1 MNASGL
7 DWIYGTVIGLYICLV
22 LGIGWYHGRRQ
33 KSTDEYFVGNRA
45 MSPSL
50 IGISM
55 FATLLST
62 ITYLALPG
70 EYVAKGPVYG
80 FELLGIVAAYFVV
93 GYWIIPVYMR
103 RRVTSAYELIED
115 KLGLGFRLCAATIF
129 LVIRLAWMSLLIYM
143 ASKAILAMLGLE
155 TTWLPAVVFTSGGVA
170 ILYAS
175 IGGMRAV
182 VITDLLQSLLLF
194 GGAALVVATIT
205 LDFGGFGW
213 FPTSWQEHWDTQP
226 LFSLDPNV
234 RVTAFGTILG
244 ALLWWMCTS
253 AGDQT
258 AVQRFMAT
266 GSEKAARRSFLVNS
280 IAGGAVAVMLA
291 LVGFSLMGYFQAHP
305 EQLSG
310 GRDVLFG
317 RRRSVS
323 PLHRIPTSERDFR
336 VCSWWRCSPRRCR
349 ASTRES
355 TRSAPWSSPTSS
367 AASESARSRPG
378 GQMLVTRLL
387 AIGIGLIVVLTS
399 SFLIP
404 HVPGNFVALANRITN
419 LLISPLF
426 LIFFMALFV
435 PFSTRA
441 GTLAAVV
448 ASMLTAVTVAYLG
461 AAHRL
466 VGRRAG
472 VLQSDQLPVDSA
484 VRADRRHRGWLFG
497 HSAPTRGEQKGR
509 RLRITDARFE
519 R

>member
-7 DWIYGTVIGLYICLV
+7 DWIDGTVIGLYSCLV

-305 EQLSG
+305 EQLPGGETFSSAADDLFPHYIASQLPSG
-310 GRDVLFG
+310 ISGLLLVALFAAAMSSVDSGVNSISAVVLTDFVGRL
-317 RRRSVS
+317 RKR
-323 PLHRIPTSERDFR
+323 PI
-336 VCSWWRCSPRRCR
+336 SPRR
-349 ASTRES
+349 
-355 TRSAPWSSPTSS
+355 
-367 AASESARSRPG
+367 
-378 GQMLVTRLL
+378 QMLVTRLL

-441 GTLAAVV
+441 GTIAAVV
-448 ASMLTAVTVAYLG
+448 ASMLTAVTVAYWEPLI
-461 AAHRL
+461 
-466 VGRRAG
+466 
-472 VLQSDQLPVDSA
+472 
-484 VRADRRHRGWLFG
+484 GWLGVEPEFFKAISFQWIQPCALTAG
-497 HSAPTRGEQKGR
+497 IAVGCSVILLQRAASRKAAVQE
-509 RLRITDARFE
+509 
-519 R
+519 